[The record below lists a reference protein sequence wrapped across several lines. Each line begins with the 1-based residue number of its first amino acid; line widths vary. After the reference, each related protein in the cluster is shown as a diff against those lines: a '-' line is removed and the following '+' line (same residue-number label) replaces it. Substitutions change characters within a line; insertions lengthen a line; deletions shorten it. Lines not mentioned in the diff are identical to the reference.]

1 MRQYVAICRTVFPAQ
16 KPRFRNFLL
25 LVPQALK
32 SLFALILQ
40 IGPKSGVLILDIL
53 SGMNIG
59 RNGNWSVWDVTRV
72 V

>member
-1 MRQYVAICRTVFPAQ
+1 MSQFASLLSSLKSRVF
-16 KPRFRNFLL
+16 RHLL
-25 LVPQALK
+25 ILVPQALK

-40 IGPKSGVLILDIL
+40 IGPESGVLNLDIL

-59 RNGNWSVWDVTRV
+59 RNGNRSVRGETRV